1 VHSESSGLNPT
12 WVHIW
17 RFRRAARGG
26 CHRGP
31 CREIVRRKK
40 KRVEPGQPDFSE
52 NFSFKKIYT
61 NLIKKKRR
69 VKPAE
74 PELCGKYEKSDGD
87 DFIEKIEK

>member
-1 VHSESSGLNPT
+1 MGAHMAFST
-12 WVHIW
+12 
-17 RFRRAARGG
+17 
-26 CHRGP
+26 CGP
-31 CREIVRRKK
+31 GRVRHGALSRDCKAKK